1 MPTDVVQITVLLA
14 SPGDVDRERGAV
26 RRAAEE
32 VNLNTGEAEGFRLL
46 VKGWETHSRPAAG
59 RAQGNINAQIGPTD
73 IFLGIM
79 WARLGTST
87 GKAASGTVEEYEL
100 ARQRYKK
107 SRAKRR
113 PSVMF
118 YFKTKSPTRLRDL
131 DPDQLAA
138 VRAFRD
144 KVFKDN
150 LAAEFATA
158 PELERLV
165 RQHLTAEARAIV
177 RSLPS
182 ARKSKKAVSQPAG
195 SAAKPTA
202 RKKAPSRATKTARKK
217 KRRLTPRQFAH
228 AGFRSARARFER
240 NAKALAKQKPHVGVT
255 VQRDGDSAFTA
266 LVSSYGTVQTRAR
279 IAADKSDD
287 GRWSLIYQR
296 GDIHSFYG
304 SEPGYRTELRVH
316 VADRDGTRGFE
327 RTAHQSWTVPDGL
340 DQSAE
345 VAEAFWDR
353 LMQGIF

>member
-26 RRAAEE
+26 RRAADE

-46 VKGWETHSRPAAG
+46 VKGWETHSRPSAG
-59 RAQGNINAQIGPTD
+59 RAQANINAQIGPTD

-79 WARLGTST
+79 WARLGTPT

-100 ARQRYKK
+100 ARQRYKR
-107 SRAKRR
+107 SRAKRK

-118 YFKTKSPTRLRDL
+118 YFKTKSPTQLRDL

-138 VRAFRD
+138 VRDFRD

-150 LAAEFATA
+150 LAAEFGTA
-158 PELERLV
+158 PTLERLV

-177 RSLPS
+177 QSLPN
-182 ARKSKKAVSQPAG
+182 ARTSKKKASQPTDTGAG
-195 SAAKPTA
+195 PTT
-202 RKKAPSRATKTARKK
+202 RRKAPPRATKTPRKK
-217 KRRLTPRQFAH
+217 KRRPTPRQFAH
-228 AGFRSARARFER
+228 TGFRSVRARFER
-240 NAKALAKQKPHVGVT
+240 SAKALAKQKPHAEVAI
-255 VQRDGDSAFTA
+255 QRDGDAAFVA
-266 LVSSYGTVQTRAR
+266 VVSWYGTVQTRAR
-279 IAADKSDD
+279 ISADKDGD

-296 GDIHSFYG
+296 GDVHSFYG

-316 VADRDGTRGFE
+316 VSDHDGPRGFE
-327 RTAHQSWTVPDGL
+327 RTARHSWTVPDGL

-345 VAEAFWDR
+345 VAAAFWDR
-353 LMQGIF
+353 LTQGVL